1 MQQKLTFV
9 KKEQKSAG
17 SVNASCCAPSVA
29 PETPG
34 SRDLARELLC
44 CPQAGTS
51 APSWVIGAVPSPAGA
66 VPQVSSSWSVSDYW
80 GMVKSRTGAYRMRYT
95 VAPGLYALGEPGKDS
110 DIFVTANY
118 KLSFDILRRALTGHH
133 AWILVLDTKSINVWC
148 AAGKGTFGTDEMVK
162 RITEAR
168 LDAIV
173 GHRRLIVPQ
182 LGAVGVK
189 AGAVQKRTGFRVSF
203 GPVEAR
209 DIPAYV
215 RAGYAKTRE
224 MTTMRFPMLDRMVLT
239 PMEINPAM
247 KKFPWF
253 AAAVLLIFGLQPS
266 GILFGP
272 AWTNGLPYLLLG
284 LVSVFSGAF
293 VTPVMLPWIPGRSF
307 AVKGWIM
314 GMLSVLLVHQLAG
327 MPVQGGAAGLAVVY
341 LFFPAVSSYI
351 ALQFTGSTTFTGM
364 SGVKKEL
371 KYGVPVYIAAAAVS
385 AVLLIALKIREWGV
399 L

>member
-1 MQQKLTFV
+1 MQKLTFITKET
-9 KKEQKSAG
+9 KKAGGACCGTVTTTDNTCSGDTARNILSCPSA
-17 SVNASCCAPSVA
+17 NRTAPRWI
-29 PETPG
+29 T
-34 SRDLARELLC
+34 
-44 CPQAGTS
+44 
-51 APSWVIGAVPSPAGA
+51 GAVPTPAGA
-66 VPQVSSSWSVSDYW
+66 VPQITAEWTVEDRW
-80 GMVKSRTGAYRMRYT
+80 GMIKSRTGAYRMRYT

-133 AWILVLDTKSINVWC
+133 AWVLVLDTKGINVWC
-148 AAGKGTFGTDEMVK
+148 AAGKGTFGTDELVK
-162 RITEAR
+162 RITGAR
-168 LDAIV
+168 LDEIV

-189 AGAVQKRTGFRVSF
+189 AGEVHKRTGFRVSF

-215 RAGYAKTRE
+215 RAGYSKTRE
-224 MTTMRFPMLDRMVLT
+224 MTTMGFPMFDRMVLT

-253 AAAVLLIFGLQPS
+253 AAVVLLIFGLQPS
-266 GILFGP
+266 GILFRP
-272 AWTNGLPYLLLG
+272 AWTGGLPFLLFG
-284 LVSVFSGAF
+284 LVSVFAGAF
-293 VTPVMLPWIPGRSF
+293 VTPVLLPWIPGRSF

-314 GMLSVLLVHQLAG
+314 GMLSVLLVHQLDG
-327 MPVQGGAAGLAVVY
+327 MPVQGGAFGLAVVY
-341 LFFPAVSSYI
+341 LFFPAMTSYI

-371 KYGVPVYIAAAAVS
+371 KYGVPAYITATAISV
-385 AVLLIALKIREWGV
+385 VLLIAQKIREWSV

>member
-1 MQQKLTFV
+1 MQKLTFIT
-9 KKEQKSAG
+9 KEQKKTGGACCGTVTTTDNICSGETARNILSCPSANR
-17 SVNASCCAPSVA
+17 NAPRWI
-29 PETPG
+29 T
-34 SRDLARELLC
+34 
-44 CPQAGTS
+44 
-51 APSWVIGAVPSPAGA
+51 GAVPTPAGA
-66 VPQVSSSWSVSDYW
+66 VPQITAEWTFEDRW
-80 GMVKSRTGAYRMRYT
+80 GMIKSRVGAYRMRYA

-110 DIFVTANY
+110 DVFVSANY

-133 AWILVLDTKSINVWC
+133 AWVLVLDTKSINVWC
-148 AAGKGTFGTDEMVK
+148 AAGKGTFGTDELVK

-168 LDAIV
+168 LDAIIS
-173 GHRRLIVPQ
+173 HRRLIVPQ

-215 RAGYAKTRE
+215 RAGYTKTRE
-224 MTTMRFPMLDRMVLT
+224 MTTMRFPMPDRVVLT
-239 PMEINPAM
+239 PMEIKPAL

-253 AAAVLLIFGLQPS
+253 AAAVLIIFGLQPT
-266 GILFGP
+266 GILFRP
-272 AWTNGLPYLLLG
+272 AWTGGLPFLLLG
-284 LVSVFSGAF
+284 LVSIVAGAF
-293 VTPVMLPWIPGRSF
+293 VTPVLLPWVPGRSF

-314 GMLSVLLVHQLAG
+314 GMLSILLVHQLAG
-327 MPVQGGAAGLAVVY
+327 MPVQGGAFGIAVVY
-341 LFFPAVSSYI
+341 LFFPAMSSYI

-371 KYGVPVYIAAAAVS
+371 KYGIPAYIAAAAVS
-385 AVLLIALKIREWGV
+385 VVLLIAQKIREWGV